1 MGIRADKN
9 YDQHAHDQQTQASP
23 WAAESGEDYAAEVLA
38 GSQAGPAPW
47 YQSYDAQAA
56 RPNMPPSGP
65 RGEYAAPSYDQM
77 ASDRMNASPPKHDG
91 PWGDDRR
98 SDRLPSD
105 TNAGGFNE
113 MTAEQHAA
121 RDKSGAGYVS
131 KRKRPEYASYY
142 AEQNKHDADQER
154 RMA

>member
-65 RGEYAAPSYDQM
+65 RGEYAA
-77 ASDRMNASPPKHDG
+77 
-91 PWGDDRR
+91 
-98 SDRLPSD
+98 
-105 TNAGGFNE
+105 GGFNE